1 MTTDDVVVHGREPAG
16 DGPPT
21 WLRVV
26 VLVLAGAVGAFLF
39 SRSGLLSADAPERPE
54 AIGRPTPAAAPG
66 AALVARVENRLV
78 HLGRDEGGARLPD
91 DLPAGTRL
99 VPVLSAR
106 GDGTLV
112 GVHDGLLFRV
122 APEPGARWRPIG
134 QAERVVAA
142 SAAPGRA
149 VVLRGDRVVEV
160 EIATGR
166 LAVEQPFPGFDAA
179 AGWQPVDVVSA
190 VGTRA
195 LLMRRPAADGAG
207 VELALAW
214 PLRRVEPGTDE
225 PVRALGTVD
234 ALLGTA
240 GDWVLG
246 TAGSCPGPD
255 CRVVVV
261 SVTRDRV
268 AARAVGPPPGW
279 LFGVGPSAG
288 RSHET
293 LVTVARVGDP
303 SARALARLVAG
314 GENALLVQD
323 SEGVD
328 LRSGLVAAPDGTV
341 FLVTAAGDERRLR
354 LWDPQRPGRAAPLG
368 TQTGRIPPGATLVCV
383 CGRPGSAV
391 RAMADRDHAVTY

>member
-1 MTTDDVVVHGREPAG
+1 MTTDDVVAQGREPGG
-16 DGPPT
+16 DGLPT

-26 VLVLAGAVGAFLF
+26 ALVVAGAVGAFLF
-39 SRSGLLSADAPERPE
+39 SRSGLLSADAPERPG
-54 AIGRPTPAAAPG
+54 AGRASPAAAPA
-66 AALVARVENRLV
+66 AALVARLENRLV
-78 HLGRDEGGARLPD
+78 HPDRDDEGARLPD
-91 DLPAGTRL
+91 RFPAGARL
-99 VPVLSAR
+99 VPVLSAQ

-134 QAERVVAA
+134 TAEQVVASA
-142 SAAPGRA
+142 AAPGRA
-149 VVLRGDRVVEV
+149 VVLRDGRVVEV
-160 EIATGR
+160 EVATGR

-179 AGWQPVDVVSA
+179 AGWEPVDVVSA

-195 LLMRRPAADGAG
+195 LLMRRPAAGGAG

-214 PLRRVEPGTDE
+214 PLRRVEAGTDD

-246 TAGSCPGPD
+246 TAGSCPGPG

-268 AARAVGPPPGW
+268 GARAVGPPPDW
-279 LFGVGPSAG
+279 VFGVGPSAG

-293 LVTVARVGDP
+293 LVTVARADDP
-303 SARALARLVAG
+303 SERALARLVAG
-314 GENALLVQD
+314 GENALLVQGT
-323 SEGVD
+323 EGVD
-328 LRSGLVAAPDGTV
+328 LRAGLAAAPDGTV
-341 FLVTAAGDERRLR
+341 FLVTGAGGDRRLR
-354 LWDPQRPGRAAPLG
+354 AWDPQQPGRAAPVG
-368 TQTGRIPPGATLVCV
+368 TQTGRIPPKATLVCV
-383 CGRPGSAV
+383 CGRPESAV
-391 RAMADRDHAVTY
+391 RAMAHRDHAVTY